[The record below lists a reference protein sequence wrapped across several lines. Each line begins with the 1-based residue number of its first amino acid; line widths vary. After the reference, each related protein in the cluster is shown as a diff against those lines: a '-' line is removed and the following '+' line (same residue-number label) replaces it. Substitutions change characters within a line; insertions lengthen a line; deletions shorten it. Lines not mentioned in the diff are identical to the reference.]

1 MRYDPHGYEM
11 PFRPNYE
18 MRSMLGWLGG
28 SAADLAIMAGSSL
41 PVGPFAVVTGISFSM
56 AMARLP
62 KALRIRQ
69 QHKLLYGTPLEF
81 MKLSEV
87 VKLLEKH
94 QDDIWLGSGYTW
106 ENRHIQRCYELIKR
120 DLERDL
126 GKKYKD
132 RRKELAGEPW
142 IHGLESKTMT
152 EFVPVKHFEGHAL
165 LVGTTGSGKTRFYDM
180 LITQDIIR
188 RKKIADKKL
197 AKVIAN
203 KRGTVVIIDPK
214 GDHELKENARRAC
227 EFMGEPDRFLEFH
240 PAFPESSC
248 RINPLHNFTRATEL
262 ASRVAA
268 LLPSEDVF
276 SDFAWNAINNIV
288 QGLVAANDQ
297 PSLRKIRHYIEG
309 GTERL
314 VTTVVERYI
323 EEHADP
329 KDAKEWFELYMPDYE
344 KRTPAQIAKFR
355 IRLYRDKVNYGEI
368 KPNSDIEGLFTMFEH
383 DKAHF
388 SKMIASLLPLL
399 NMLTSGEVGEML
411 SPDSENLDDSR
422 TITNTRKIVEQGKVL
437 YVGLDS
443 LTDTKVAS
451 AIGSML
457 LSDLTAVAGD
467 RYNFDDLE
475 NCEFVSVY
483 VDEAA
488 ECLNSQLLMLLNK
501 GRGAKFRLM
510 LATQTVPDFIARLG
524 SEEMAMQFLGNMNN
538 TIALR
543 VIDSKTQEYVTENML
558 PTKIKTVMRT
568 QGNSSDSNEP
578 SMHGGNTGERLIE
591 EEVAPIPQQL
601 LGSLPNLEFI
611 AKVSGGRIYKGKI
624 PILVGEG

>member
-1 MRYDPHGYEM
+1 MRYDPHAYEM

-18 MRSMLGWLGG
+18 MRSVYGWMGG
-28 SAADLAIMAGSSL
+28 AAADVAIMTGSSL
-41 PVGPFAVVTGISFSM
+41 PFGPFAVMTGISLAM
-56 AMARLP
+56 AMSRLP
-62 KALRIRQ
+62 KALNIRQ
-69 QHKLLYGTPLEF
+69 HHKLLYGSKLDFMTLEQ
-81 MKLSEV
+81 V
-87 VKLLEKH
+87 AKLLSKH
-94 QDDIWLGSGYTW
+94 KDDIWLGSGFTW

-126 GKKYKD
+126 GKRYKK
-132 RRKELAGEPW
+132 RRTELAGEPW
-142 IHGLESKTMT
+142 IHGLESKVAH
-152 EFVPVKHFEGHAL
+152 EFVPVKHFEGHGL
-165 LVGTTGSGKTRFYDM
+165 IVGTTGSGKTRLYDM
-180 LITQDIIR
+180 LITQDILR
-188 RKKIADKKL
+188 SRT
-197 AKVIAN
+197 
-203 KRGTVVIIDPK
+203 GTVIIIDPK
-214 GDHELKENARRAC
+214 GDKELKENARRAC
-227 EFMGEPDRFLEFH
+227 EFMGEPERFVSLH
-240 PAFPESSC
+240 PGFPESSC
-248 RINPLHNFTRATEL
+248 RINPLHNFTRPTEL
-262 ASRVAA
+262 ASRIAA

-288 QGLVAANDQ
+288 QGLVASNDQ
-297 PSLRKIRHYIEG
+297 PSLRKIRHYVEG

-314 VTTVVERYI
+314 VTKVVERYV

-329 KDAKEWFELYMPDYE
+329 KDAQEWFELYLPDYE
-344 KRTPAQIAKFR
+344 KRTPAMVAKFR
-355 IRLYRDKVNYGEI
+355 IRLYRDKVNENEL

-399 NMLTSGEVGEML
+399 NMLTSGEVGSML
-411 SPDSENLDDSR
+411 SPDAEDLADTR
-422 TITNTRKIVEQGKVL
+422 LITNSRKIVEQGKVF

-457 LSDLTAVAGD
+457 LSDLAAVAGD
-467 RYNFDDLE
+467 RYNFDDL
-475 NCEFVSVY
+475 NQCDFVSVY

-510 LATQTVPDFIARLG
+510 LATQTIPDFIAKLG

-543 VIDSKTQEYVTENML
+543 VIDPKTQEHVTENML

-568 QGNSSDSNEP
+568 QGNTTDSNEP
-578 SMHGGNTGERLIE
+578 SMHGGNIGERLIE
-591 EEVAPIPQQL
+591 EEVAPVPQQL

-611 AKVSGGRIYKGKI
+611 AKISGGRLFKGKV
-624 PILVGEG
+624 PILTGETNKKAA